1 MKKVLG
7 NSKFKMPRVLA
18 AALIMALLIIPQTG
32 CGKQESVSKSEF
44 LLDTQCDITIY
55 DKSESEA
62 EEILDGAF
70 ALIAEL
76 EGELSRTVKGSD
88 VDRLNK
94 AGGKETVIG
103 EDCEKALSL
112 GEEMRDLSGGSFNI
126 SIGRVSSLWDFK
138 SDTPEV
144 PDAADIE
151 AGLATVESGRVIV
164 DDGQAR
170 LTNTNTMIDLGGIA
184 KGYIAD
190 EVCEFLEEKGVR
202 SGIINLGGNVVAIG
216 ENTDGS
222 AWNIG
227 IERPY
232 TDRTELIGVVQVKD
246 STVVTSGIYERMFEK
261 DGTIYHHIL
270 DPETG
275 YPAESDLEA
284 ITIVAGKGWSGLCD
298 GLSTACIVKGSEGA
312 LELIDI
318 IRDIYPEAEIEAAL
332 ILKDGSIIQTDEMD
346 IKPVE

>member
-1 MKKVLG
+1 MKKIFG
-7 NSKFKMPRVLA
+7 NNKLKMPRVLVA
-18 AALIMALLIIPQTG
+18 TLIMAFLIISQTG
-32 CGKQESVSKSEF
+32 CGKQEPVSKSEF
-44 LLDTQCDITIY
+44 CLDTQCDITIY

-62 EEILDGAF
+62 EEILDEAF
-70 ALIAEL
+70 ALIAKL

-94 AGGKETVIG
+94 AGGKETAVG
-103 EDCEKALSL
+103 EYCQKALFRSN
-112 GEEMRDLSGGSFNI
+112 EMRELSGGSFNI
-126 SIGRVSSLWDFK
+126 TIGRVSSLWDFK
-138 SDTPEV
+138 SEIPDV

-151 AGLATVESGRVIV
+151 EGLKTVEGARVLIDSGKVT
-164 DDGQAR
+164 
-170 LTNTNTMIDLGGIA
+170 LTNAGTMIDLGGIA

-190 EVCEFLEEKGVR
+190 EVCEFLEEKGVT

-232 TDRTELIGVVQVKD
+232 SDRTELIGVVQVRD

-261 DGTIYHHIL
+261 DGKIYHHIL

-275 YPAESDLEA
+275 YPADSDLEA

-312 LELIDI
+312 LELIELVKDI
-318 IRDIYPEAEIEAAL
+318 HPEAEIEAAL
-332 ILKDGSIIQTDEMD
+332 ILKDGSIIETDGMD
-346 IKPVE
+346 IKPAK